1 MENYLQENQHASV
14 QVIFWSFG
22 RDGTEAFQRR
32 RQWLLYGGGLSSVKG
47 LGHVLQTDWV
57 GFQMY
62 MHRYMNVQCST
73 LNPRYLGGVLL
84 EGGSESSA
92 SLLQSLIL
100 CLITFPNVL
109 KKVQDEVDSV
119 IGEGFSSVDDIP
131 SLPCIQAILKEVSLN
146 MKLQCQ
152 EQYMIF
158 FVLEINRFRPP
169 GPSAIPHTML
179 STQEASFLLHCLM
192 YEY

>member
-92 SLLQSLIL
+92 SLLQSLIY
-100 CLITFPNVL
+100 
-109 KKVQDEVDSV
+109 
-119 IGEGFSSVDDIP
+119 
-131 SLPCIQAILKEVSLN
+131 VS
-146 MKLQCQ
+146 
-152 EQYMIF
+152 
-158 FVLEINRFRPP
+158 
-169 GPSAIPHTML
+169 
-179 STQEASFLLHCLM
+179 
-192 YEY
+192 